1 MRLLLLAVLALAAVA
16 LGATYEPHEGCDY
29 DFGAGNGTAYL
40 VVNNPYNLALFL
52 YITYQSGERNNWTD
66 LPISNTR
73 VVVFC
78 GLGHGWLYIQQHAL
92 PLRSPLV
99 WYPLAVP
106 RYVVL
111 RAGESATMSVTT
123 LFAPAATIA
132 VAFLLF
138 VAVVL
143 RPRLKRSAVY
153 ALPDALRDAEIL
165 RFVSPVGIVASIVM
179 IFIVPLIVL
188 LAYGPSVLPTY
199 GPLNGL
205 LFLNILEQIR
215 GLISFFVGYVDDVGN
230 SPWNEIMALLVM
242 YLISSLGGFY
252 LSFRRGLWTY
262 YYILASFII
271 NTYIYINYSKSLL
284 SFLLF
289 TLSITIPLTSS
300 ITLILFYNLFMVSFL
315 FAYGIATF
323 IYYDANFG
331 RTITWGLP
339 LQIPAIIP
347 EIWPVII
354 PGIVVTAILSLFAVI
369 ILTYGM
375 DIIRGTRAVA
385 PRTAFWPPLWWWFGL
400 GVFARDE
407 LEARSLLHRL
417 SASNIVIVELAQSER
432 AIVVSADLYV
442 MYLCKLG
449 GGNEICNYIEWVRY
463 SEVKFKVARIIK
475 RSKDRRV
482 VGRFLRKMTL
492 SISAGVLA
500 FFTTK
505 YTGLPIIIT
514 FPAFFTP
521 LLLLIY
527 NKYDNL
533 RELKEYVQII
543 TRNIKVFMGH
553 MLSHIS
559 WASLILVVFA
569 LSISDPIVL
578 GDVYLTAF
586 VTSFL
591 LRADPKLSGYLF
603 PELELQLMSIEGL
616 IVGLARGGCLQW
628 AKGGGAPR
636 GRAFV
641 IRDGDC
647 LVVVSP
653 YVDNVR
659 CRLQRYLC
667 GPACPPVRIVGGEGV
682 TVGVLDLQKR
692 RYYYYVV
699 DSSR

>member
-16 LGATYEPHEGCDY
+16 LGATREPHEGCDY

-92 PLRSPLV
+92 PLRSPLG

-165 RFVSPVGIVASIVM
+165 RFVSPVGIVASIVV
-179 IFIVPLIVL
+179 IFTVPLIVL
-188 LAYGPSVLPTY
+188 LAYGPFVLPTY
-199 GPLNGL
+199 GPLNRL
-205 LFLNILEQIR
+205 FFLNILEQIR
-215 GLISFFVGYVDDVGN
+215 GLISSFVGYVDDFGN

-300 ITLILFYNLFMVSFL
+300 ITLISFYNLFMVSFL

-354 PGIVVTAILSLFAVI
+354 PGIVVTAISSLFAVI
-369 ILTYGM
+369 ILTYGI

-400 GVFARDE
+400 GVFALDE
-407 LEARSLLHRL
+407 LAARSLLHRL
-417 SASNIVIVELAQSER
+417 SASRGVVVELSR
-432 AIVVSADLYV
+432 GGKAIVVSADLYG
-442 MYLCKLG
+442 MYLCRLG
-449 GGNEICNYIEWVRY
+449 EKGNVCNDIEWVRY
-463 SEVKFKVARIIK
+463 GEVRFKV
-475 RSKDRRV
+475 SK
-482 VGRFLRKMTL
+482 G
-492 SISAGVLA
+492 
-500 FFTTK
+500 
-505 YTGLPIIIT
+505 
-514 FPAFFTP
+514 
-521 LLLLIY
+521 
-527 NKYDNL
+527 N
-533 RELKEYVQII
+533 
-543 TRNIKVFMGH
+543 
-553 MLSHIS
+553 
-559 WASLILVVFA
+559 
-569 LSISDPIVL
+569 
-578 GDVYLTAF
+578 
-586 VTSFL
+586 
-591 LRADPKLSGYLF
+591 
-603 PELELQLMSIEGL
+603 
-616 IVGLARGGCLQW
+616 
-628 AKGGGAPR
+628 
-636 GRAFV
+636 
-641 IRDGDC
+641 
-647 LVVVSP
+647 
-653 YVDNVR
+653 
-659 CRLQRYLC
+659 
-667 GPACPPVRIVGGEGV
+667 
-682 TVGVLDLQKR
+682 
-692 RYYYYVV
+692 
-699 DSSR
+699 